1 METDLR
7 LGKLRTRQC
16 VLWGVLVLALACGG
30 SQMEPSHSDAL
41 IEWAS
46 IHAITVDRLDF
57 SAPVA
62 GLEGLRSS
70 IGSARIVGL
79 GESRHDSREQLVLKG
94 MVVRYLVEDLGFRA
108 LILEESVPHAESLD
122 RYVRSGEGDLRDL
135 MNGLAGWYLWDTEEM
150 LEVIR
155 WIRGFNADREPDQ
168 HVRIFG
174 VDITAP
180 ALGVESVLESLEIA
194 GANTRVDARAL
205 GLDLQQG
212 DFWPTT
218 WERYAALSDQRRQE
232 LGNNYDELI
241 SVVTDQRMRIVEA
254 LSEEAFERALLMAEI
269 GRAGSALFSSASR
282 EEGGAIRER
291 GMAQATLRILE
302 REIPGGKAILWAHN
316 LHVAT
321 SSFRMPGLAEGALEP
336 MGVQLRDELGDAYIA
351 IGGTF
356 GSGTYPAD
364 LPPGERVFEVASEDV
379 MDGAL
384 AGVDVPIFLIDLRGV
399 EQSSAAARWLQ
410 QDREWIAQDSR
421 AVLAPS
427 AAFDLVYYVQ
437 EISRSQPTPLALQRF
452 RTLGR

>member
-1 METDLR
+1 MEAP
-7 LGKLRTRQC
+7 GPH
-16 VLWGVLVLALACGG
+16 VVA
-30 SQMEPSHSDAL
+30 
-41 IEWAS
+41 EWAS
-46 IHAITVDRLDF
+46 THAVAVDRLDF

-62 GLEGLRSS
+62 GLEELRSS

-79 GESRHDSREQLVLKG
+79 GESRHDTREQLILKG
-94 MVVRYLVEDLGFRA
+94 MLVRFLVEDLGFRA

-122 RYVRSGEGDLRDL
+122 RYVTSGEGDLREL

-150 LEVIR
+150 AEVIR
-155 WIRGFNADREPDQ
+155 WVRDFNADRQPDQ

-180 ALGVESVLESLEIA
+180 ALGVESVLEALEIA
-194 GANTRVDARAL
+194 GVETRIDTRAL

-232 LGNNYDELI
+232 LGDAYDELI
-241 SVVTDQRMRIVEA
+241 SVVTAQRTRIVAA
-254 LSEEAFERALLMAEI
+254 LSDQAYERTLQMAEI
-269 GRAGSALFSSASR
+269 GRVGSALFSSATR

-291 GMAQATLRILE
+291 GMAQATLRILD
-302 REIPGGKAILWAHN
+302 REIPGERAILWAHN

-321 SSFRMPGLAEGALEP
+321 STFRMPGLAEGALEP